1 MRRTVHDL
9 YVPRN
14 KLPPAR
20 LAPIRDE
27 LLALVR
33 ETLADPRRTTSF
45 RLNFL
50 ALAVLPLAQIL
61 LGAGTHRS
69 VVIGHAAEL
78 LESMFLRDAL
88 RDSPE
93 LLAWFAD
100 E

>member
-9 YVPRN
+9 YVPKN
-14 KLPPAR
+14 KLPPSR
-20 LAPIRDE
+20 LAPMRDG

-33 ETLADPRRTTSF
+33 QSLADPRTPASF
-45 RLNFL
+45 RLNVL

-69 VVIGHAAEL
+69 VVVGHAAEL

-93 LLAWFAD
+93 LLAWCAD
-100 E
+100 

>member
-1 MRRTVHDL
+1 MRRTVADL
-9 YVPRN
+9 YVPKN
-14 KLPPAR
+14 VLPPSR
-20 LAPIRDE
+20 LAPMRDA

-33 ETLADPRRTTSF
+33 DALANPRTPPSF
-45 RLNFL
+45 RLNVL

-61 LGAGTHRS
+61 LGSGTHRS
-69 VVIGHAAEL
+69 VVVGHAAEL

>member
-20 LAPIRDE
+20 LAAMRDE
-27 LLALVR
+27 LLALVGA
-33 ETLADPRRTTSF
+33 TLADPRRTTSF

-61 LGAGTHRS
+61 LGAGTHPG
-69 VVIGHAAEL
+69 VAVGHPAEL
-78 LESMFLRDAL
+78 LEALFLRDAL
-88 RDSPE
+88 ADSPE
-93 LLAWFAD
+93 LLAWFV

>member
-1 MRRTVHDL
+1 MRRTVADL

-14 KLPPAR
+14 VLPPSR
-20 LAPIRDE
+20 IAPLRDG

-33 ETLADPRRTTSF
+33 QSLADPRTPPSF
-45 RLNFL
+45 RLNVL